1 MERSYT
7 ALASFSHLIL
17 PICLIFQT
25 TLRLSKM
32 EQFAWS
38 EALGMDRTGF
48 PLQFNCNH
56 PRLPACAALRLSLQR
71 CTDFKPLWLL
81 EG

>member
-7 ALASFSHLIL
+7 ALSSFSHLIL

-32 EQFAWS
+32 EQFPWS
-38 EALGMDRTGF
+38 EALGMDRAEEKTDQEGRA
-48 PLQFNCNH
+48 Q
-56 PRLPACAALRLSLQR
+56 RLP
-71 CTDFKPLWLL
+71 PLLARWH
-81 EG
+81 